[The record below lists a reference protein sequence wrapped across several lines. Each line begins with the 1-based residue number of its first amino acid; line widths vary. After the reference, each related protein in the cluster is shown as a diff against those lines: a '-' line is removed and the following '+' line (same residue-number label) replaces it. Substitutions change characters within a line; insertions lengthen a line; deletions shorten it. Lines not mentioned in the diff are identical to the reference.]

1 MSKKGVLTLAL
12 AEGFTKVIGLLL
24 LPLITASLTLEEFGN
39 YSLFLVNYVFFMAL
53 FVAILN
59 NFIIVGF
66 FRRGYRVL
74 FDCKPALLFNI
85 SAFAFIAVILFSV
98 TFAISKTLYF
108 ETFFYAGLASLL
120 AQPSQILLT
129 LKQCEK
135 DYLSYAKISVV
146 YILCYSVFAVL
157 AYLLEIKSWQGFA
170 AIFLIAHALQTLI
183 ISFVNARSI
192 KVLFKSNTTS
202 FARYKKHFNTL
213 IGNSVFGWARVNIDK
228 YLIMTFLGSIVL
240 ATYSLGFQ
248 LGAVIGLLNT
258 ILIKVLNPI
267 VFSSFKNGNFANT
280 RKTIIKAVFT
290 FLILTASFVLIL
302 PYIVP
307 IFFGEEYSSS
317 IHIAQLIC
325 VGYFLQVSVS
335 IIGAVLFYEKKNK
348 LISVLSFVS
357 FCFLVLA
364 LAGLIFFDKFNAT
377 NTAIMFVLSWLFHF
391 LATLFFSI
399 KEQRFKQLVLDD

>member
-1 MSKKGVLTLAL
+1 
-12 AEGFTKVIGLLL
+12 
-24 LPLITASLTLEEFGN
+24 
-39 YSLFLVNYVFFMAL
+39 
-53 FVAILN
+53 
-59 NFIIVGF
+59 
-66 FRRGYRVL
+66 
-74 FDCKPALLFNI
+74 
-85 SAFAFIAVILFSV
+85 
-98 TFAISKTLYF
+98 
-108 ETFFYAGLASLL
+108 L

-135 DYLSYAKISVV
+135 DYLSYAKISVI
-146 YILCYSVFAVL
+146 YILCYSLFAVL

-183 ISFVNARSI
+183 ISFVNASSI
-192 KVLFKSNTTS
+192 KVLCKSNTTS

-267 VFSSFKNGNFANT
+267 VFSSFKNGNFAST
-280 RKTIIKAVFT
+280 RKTIIKAVFA
-290 FLILTASFVLIL
+290 FLTLTASFALIL

-307 IFFGEEYSSS
+307 IFFGEEYSSA

-325 VGYFLQVSVS
+325 VGYFLQVCVS
-335 IIGAVLFYEKKNK
+335 IVGAVLFYEKKNK

-357 FCFLVLA
+357 FCFLVLS
-364 LAGLIFFDKFNAT
+364 LAGLLFVDKFNAT